1 MRGLPVSAA
10 VRAASLVLLVALAGC
25 AGNQARSILEA
36 ASVTVEPGTIAGTHD
51 IHVATTR
58 AKADDPTQYFDG
70 RRGENAAFVTV
81 EVSVPRVHRTGA
93 MERPG
98 RREKTDPAKH
108 FSGVSVTGHK
118 DVAAFEDVLRR
129 DIAARGGRALVF
141 IHGYNTKFDEAVYR
155 VTQIVHDA
163 NYAGAPVLFTWAS
176 AGRTLDYVY
185 DQNSATAARDAL
197 EQTLR
202 AVADAG
208 ATRIDIIA
216 HSMGNWVTLE
226 ALRQLAISGDRDID
240 GRLGDVVLASPD
252 VDVDVFKS
260 QMRRYG
266 KPDKPFFVLLS
277 RDDRALEL
285 SSLIAGNRPRLGGYA
300 DEAEIASYGVIVANL
315 SGLEAGDP
323 LNHTKFADN
332 PLLVRLLGE
341 RLAEDDLLQSSERDV
356 TDRVQTLA
364 RGLGQTIT
372 SAAEIVITT
381 PVEVVRIAVG
391 Q

>member
-1 MRGLPVSAA
+1 
-10 VRAASLVLLVALAGC
+10 
-25 AGNQARSILEA
+25 
-36 ASVTVEPGTIAGTHD
+36 
-51 IHVATTR
+51 
-58 AKADDPTQYFDG
+58 
-70 RRGENAAFVTV
+70 
-81 EVSVPRVHRTGA
+81 
-93 MERPG
+93 
-98 RREKTDPAKH
+98 
-108 FSGVSVTGHK
+108 
-118 DVAAFEDVLRR
+118 
-129 DIAARGGRALVF
+129 
-141 IHGYNTKFDEAVYR
+141 
-155 VTQIVHDA
+155 
-163 NYAGAPVLFTWAS
+163 VLFTWAS

-197 EQTLR
+197 EETLR